1 MRRLALLPLFAI
13 ALACG
18 GGGIF
23 GDEENYPRTENLS
36 IEFRNTGVDSAEMWL
51 EPDAQAGSD
60 VAGGATRTIS
70 RSANWNAAD
79 HTITF
84 KFHAFKAGLIRPANV
99 DLTINGHE
107 AHAENFNG
115 FIATWNGTTLSV
127 TTK

>member
-18 GGGIF
+18 GGGLL
-23 GDEENYPRTENLS
+23 GDSENYPRTENLS
-36 IEFRNTGVDSAEMWL
+36 VEFRNTSATPAEMWL

-60 VAGGATRTIS
+60 VAGGATRTMTRATTWTKS
-70 RSANWNAAD
+70 D
-79 HTITF
+79 DTIIF
-84 KFHAFKAGLIRPANV
+84 RFHAFKPGLLRSANAE
-99 DLTINGHE
+99 LSINGHE
-107 AHAENFNG
+107 AHAENFDG